1 MNFALNSEIMYDSKK
16 KKKSE
21 FLYENI
27 KLHDAKIYLCVESG
41 HSSMRAIVV
50 SLKEYI

>member
-1 MNFALNSEIMYDSKK
+1 MNFALNSEIMYDSK